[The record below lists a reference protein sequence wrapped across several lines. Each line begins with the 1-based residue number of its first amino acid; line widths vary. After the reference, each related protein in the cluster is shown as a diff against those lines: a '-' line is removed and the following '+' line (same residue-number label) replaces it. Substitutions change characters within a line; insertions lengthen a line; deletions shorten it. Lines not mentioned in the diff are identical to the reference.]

1 MQLFTHK
8 ILSQGTLFLLT
19 TLWSG
24 CGVFSDAQYG
34 SVTRTTYDQRLPNA
48 LEEVFEAC
56 TQPLVFNSN
65 TTSVDLLANCPPG
78 PIGAGPAVIMA
89 GLNILGPL
97 NLPQEAVEAFETGY
111 SVHGTLPT
119 LVPIPG
125 PLPPLPAYCFITYQ
139 ADASLNELS
148 LENLR
153 ADWHNR
159 GSIPSL
165 RVQLDGSEDS
175 ALISFETQTGVMCPP
190 ISPAFPLL
198 PWYNLALQGILPNG
212 NHSIFVADL
221 DIDLFVK
228 LSHNQTDIIASL
240 EVVIDTP
247 SGITTSLPI
256 TNAAPILD
264 FMQANT
270 TNIGNSITDMLSENI
285 SDLELTQLE
294 DALESNIPLGHIICD
309 IEVQN
314 SELVIITDHPKTPL
328 PCREISFTKR
338 STRLKKKVRR
348 KRR

>member
-125 PLPPLPAYCFITYQ
+125 PLPPL
-139 ADASLNELS
+139 
-148 LENLR
+148 
-153 ADWHNR
+153 H
-159 GSIPSL
+159 
-165 RVQLDGSEDS
+165 
-175 ALISFETQTGVMCPP
+175 
-190 ISPAFPLL
+190 
-198 PWYNLALQGILPNG
+198 
-212 NHSIFVADL
+212 
-221 DIDLFVK
+221 
-228 LSHNQTDIIASL
+228 
-240 EVVIDTP
+240 
-247 SGITTSLPI
+247 
-256 TNAAPILD
+256 
-264 FMQANT
+264 
-270 TNIGNSITDMLSENI
+270 
-285 SDLELTQLE
+285 
-294 DALESNIPLGHIICD
+294 
-309 IEVQN
+309 
-314 SELVIITDHPKTPL
+314 
-328 PCREISFTKR
+328 
-338 STRLKKKVRR
+338 
-348 KRR
+348 